1 MLTLSLDI
9 IVSSTPQKASD
20 ITIPSSKSTRKALGD
35 LSSSQVNTRI
45 AITPHTQTG
54 IKPLNTKQTTVSKG
68 NKGSEKTVNV
78 PSFSLNI
85 NPVLAPSAKVK
96 ESINNNI
103 QSELYST
110 R

>member
-1 MLTLSLDI
+1 M
-9 IVSSTPQKASD
+9 
-20 ITIPSSKSTRKALGD
+20 IPSSKSTRKALGD

-45 AITPHTQTG
+45 ASTPHAHTS
-54 IKPLNTKQTTVSKG
+54 IKQLNNKQSTISKVTKGG
-68 NKGSEKTVNV
+68 NDKTVNV

-85 NPVLAPSAKVK
+85 NPVTAPTTKMK
-96 ESINNNI
+96 ESIQNNI